1 MPRVLRPNQ
10 QISAERLPRLYRMRM
25 EWGKCRADT
34 RSSHTQH
41 VRRIAL
47 DTEREGRAPCPIR
60 PPADPRLDTDL
71 PTHDL
76 QTMHLAHVH
85 RASRRGRPVERDS
98 ALSPCPRADRRSRWC
113 RRKVEGA
120 TPRAQ
125 LCARGPVSAGRRSAA
140 GSKRAP
146 DIVHLRRPQR
156 ADLSA
161 EERSR
166 HPAGPGRRAS
176 GAADTVR
183 CPPAH
188 LSPRSRPAAPPTS
201 ELPAPHQPP
210 ARWREGPE
218 RQ

>member
-1 MPRVLRPNQ
+1 
-10 QISAERLPRLYRMRM
+10 MRM

-71 PTHDL
+71 PAHDL

-98 ALSPCPRADRRSRWC
+98 TLSLRPRADRRSRWC

-125 LCARGPVSAGRRSAA
+125 LCTRGPVSAGRWSAVGAEEGAGHRPPAQAAA
-140 GSKRAP
+140 GARQRGGAVPPPCRPRVAS
-146 DIVHLRRPQR
+146 LRDGGHRPLPTR
-156 ADLSA
+156 
-161 EERSR
+161 
-166 HPAGPGRRAS
+166 PP
-176 GAADTVR
+176 
-183 CPPAH
+183 CPPI
-188 LSPRSRPAAPPTS
+188 STCGAP
-201 ELPAPHQPP
+201 
-210 ARWREGPE
+210 
-218 RQ
+218 

>member
-1 MPRVLRPNQ
+1 MEVGEASRDAKFICPPPRFDVTAAAASSHVGLAQRQRKVTASSYGSPLHATPRVQALVSPQVAYALELRK
-10 QISAERLPRLYRMRM
+10 SCAF
-25 EWGKCRADT
+25 
-34 RSSHTQH
+34 
-41 VRRIAL
+41 
-47 DTEREGRAPCPIR
+47 
-60 PPADPRLDTDL
+60 
-71 PTHDL
+71 
-76 QTMHLAHVH
+76 AHVH
-85 RASRRGRPVERDS
+85 RASRRGRLTDHSS
-98 ALSPCPRADRRSRWC
+98 ALSLNPRADRRSRPS

-188 LSPRSRPAAPPTS
+188 LSPRSRPVAPPTS